1 MFYSAILAITRR
13 PAKGGKH
20 FVLARAVGD
29 AFVHGYVPEAVLVKF
44 RCRGF
49 DAV

>member
-13 PAKGGKH
+13 PTKGGKH

-29 AFVHGYVPEAVLVKF
+29 AFVHGHVPEAVLVKF
-44 RCRGF
+44 WWRGL